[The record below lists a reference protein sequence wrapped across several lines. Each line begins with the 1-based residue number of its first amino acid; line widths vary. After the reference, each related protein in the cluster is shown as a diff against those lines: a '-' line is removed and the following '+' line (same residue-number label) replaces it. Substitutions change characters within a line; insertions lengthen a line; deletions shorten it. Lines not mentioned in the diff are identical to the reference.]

1 MAATAIDLRELDFGN
16 DSSYQNTAEYVGAIV
31 GILGLLKLG
40 VSNEDIELRGDSL
53 SALTWTRTE
62 RPRGKVVTNA
72 TMVFTLLCVSHGIE
86 AKEATHIGGHDNY
99 RCDQLSRIAESS
111 LAVADI
117 LVDIGLGG
125 TRDLML
131 EKDCKARRLVE
142 CCRPDRHFSS
152 EGDFI
157 LFWEEIKKTV
167 GASSAT
173 NPPSHLFLPPPN

>member
-1 MAATAIDLRELDFGN
+1 MLFLVGYDEDKFTRILKSFDKRPAQFVVEFDASLTGAGVLIYQRVKAVEVCVAATAIDLREL

-31 GILGLLKLG
+31 GILGHLKLG

-53 SALTWTRTE
+53 SALTWARTE

-99 RCDQLSRIAESS
+99 RCDQLSHIAESS

-125 TRDLML
+125 DSGFN
-131 EKDCKARRLVE
+131 VG
-142 CCRPDRHFSS
+142 
-152 EGDFI
+152 EG
-157 LFWEEIKKTV
+157 LQ
-167 GASSAT
+167 S
-173 NPPSHLFLPPPN
+173 